1 MKVSITSKVK
11 AIKGTVIVIA
21 SLILL
26 YLLVSLYFTNHFFLG
41 TAINGV
47 RVSLKSYNTAD
58 RLIMTHMED
67 YKLSLL
73 ERNGV
78 TEIISGHQIK
88 LRYNKNNN
96 TTDVSKLQNQLLWP
110 VMLFKKQS
118 YYVKDLITYNENLL
132 KDEIDKLNCLNK
144 DIVDPRDVSFVYSDG
159 IYNIQKEVSGNKVNK
174 DMLTALITEYLR
186 TGKNELDLDKEQC
199 YYKPKFTLHN
209 KKTLIT
215 RDTLNK
221 YVSAKIKYQFD
232 NKYELIDGNVISRWL
247 SVDDNLEVK
256 INNKAVIDYIKWLA
270 NKYDTVG
277 IIRDFK
283 SSSGKKVEVAGGLYG
298 WKINQKAEAKAL
310 INSISKTDIILKE
323 PIYEQKAVSRG
334 ENDIGNSYIEINIT
348 RQHLWFYKNGKLIT
362 QGAVVTGNPGR
373 GNATVTGTYF
383 VIYKE
388 KDSVLS
394 GPGYDAKVTYWM
406 PFFGNMGLHDARWR
420 SAFGGQI
427 YKSNG
432 THGCVN
438 APLYLAKKV
447 FENIE
452 EGIPVIIYEE

>member
-1 MKVSITSKVK
+1 
-11 AIKGTVIVIA
+11 
-21 SLILL
+21 
-26 YLLVSLYFTNHFFLG
+26 
-41 TAINGV
+41 
-47 RVSLKSYNTAD
+47 
-58 RLIMTHMED
+58 
-67 YKLSLL
+67 L

-159 IYNIQKEVSGNKVNK
+159 IYNIQKEVSGNKINK
-174 DMLTALITEYLR
+174 EKLTALISEYIM
-186 TGKNELDLDKEQC
+186 TGKNYLDLDKEQC

-298 WKINQKAEAKAL
+298 WKINQK
-310 INSISKTDIILKE
+310 LKL
-323 PIYEQKAVSRG
+323 K
-334 ENDIGNSYIEINIT
+334 
-348 RQHLWFYKNGKLIT
+348 H
-362 QGAVVTGNPGR
+362 
-373 GNATVTGTYF
+373 
-383 VIYKE
+383 
-388 KDSVLS
+388 
-394 GPGYDAKVTYWM
+394 
-406 PFFGNMGLHDARWR
+406 
-420 SAFGGQI
+420 
-427 YKSNG
+427 
-432 THGCVN
+432 
-438 APLYLAKKV
+438 
-447 FENIE
+447 
-452 EGIPVIIYEE
+452 